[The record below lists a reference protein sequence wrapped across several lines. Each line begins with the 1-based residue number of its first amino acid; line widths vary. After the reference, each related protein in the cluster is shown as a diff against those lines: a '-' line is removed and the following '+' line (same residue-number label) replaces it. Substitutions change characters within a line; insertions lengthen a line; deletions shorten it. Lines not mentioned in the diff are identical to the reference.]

1 MAGNYSADIQAIL
14 AGSKSIADAVRYS
27 EALVPNFER
36 DSGEYSGWWGEEG
49 GDDLFAN
56 QVGDQVRKEQEQVIL
71 TADAITNGFM
81 ALVDAVA
88 AEAGNVQRPQAL
100 AVEDIQSQS
109 AESESR
115 R

>member
-14 AGSKSIADAVRYS
+14 AGSKHIAAAVSYGERM
-27 EALVPNFER
+27 VPNFES
-36 DSGEYSGWWGEEG
+36 DSEGYSGWWGEEG

-56 QVGDQVRKEQEQVIL
+56 QVGEQVRDEQERVIT
-71 TADAITNGFM
+71 TANAITEGFL

-88 AEAGNVQRPQAL
+88 GEAQNVRRPQELAL
-100 AVEDIQSQS
+100 DDITTHGT
-109 AESESR
+109 ESESR